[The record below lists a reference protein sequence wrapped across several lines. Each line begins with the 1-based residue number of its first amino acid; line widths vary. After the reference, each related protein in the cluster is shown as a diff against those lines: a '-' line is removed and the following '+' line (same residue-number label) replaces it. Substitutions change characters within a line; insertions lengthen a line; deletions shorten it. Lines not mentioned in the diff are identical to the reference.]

1 MKKAIV
7 IAAISLALAGSAFAA
22 DAGKPENFEQKK
34 AEVLKLLD
42 EAKTCVQAAKN
53 HDDFK
58 ACKEKVEKARERFK
72 KEKEK

>member
-7 IAAISLALAGSAFAA
+7 VAAISLALAGSAFAA
-22 DAGKPENFEQKK
+22 DAGKSENFDHKK
-34 AEVLKLLD
+34 AQVLKLLD

-58 ACKEKVEKARERFK
+58 ACREKIEQAKENLKKAKEK
-72 KEKEK
+72 